1 MSILPGEAVAI
12 IGPSAAGKSTLART
26 LIGLWPPLSGKVR
39 LDGADLFEWNKQDLG
54 PYVGYLPQDV
64 ELFAGSIA
72 GNIARCGMPD
82 SVLVIEAAKQAGL
95 HELILRFPQGYDS
108 EIGEGGGFLSAGQR
122 QRIGLARALYGGPVL
137 VVLDEPNSNLDDAGE
152 AALVAAI
159 QAMKAANKTV
169 VVVTHRTNVVSA
181 VDKILVLRDGQ
192 VAGFGAKDEILAAM
206 RGSQAPALAAA
217 SETTTGKQI
226 VVSS

>member
-1 MSILPGEAVAI
+1 M
-12 IGPSAAGKSTLART
+12 
-26 LIGLWPPLSGKVR
+26 
-39 LDGADLFEWNKQDLG
+39 
-54 PYVGYLPQDV
+54 
-64 ELFAGSIA
+64 
-72 GNIARCGMPD
+72 
-82 SVLVIEAAKQAGL
+82 
-95 HELILRFPQGYDS
+95 
-108 EIGEGGGFLSAGQR
+108 
-122 QRIGLARALYGGPVL
+122 